1 MQPIKNRQ
9 RENTKCR
16 RGFEI
21 SGTNTSYFTGM
32 LEGSGMQRATTES
45 IKSYINEI
53 HISLLVGMAQ
63 MLGEY
68 KNRFYVYEIC

>member
-1 MQPIKNRQ
+1 
-9 RENTKCR
+9 
-16 RGFEI
+16 
-21 SGTNTSYFTGM
+21 
-32 LEGSGMQRATTES
+32 MQRATTES